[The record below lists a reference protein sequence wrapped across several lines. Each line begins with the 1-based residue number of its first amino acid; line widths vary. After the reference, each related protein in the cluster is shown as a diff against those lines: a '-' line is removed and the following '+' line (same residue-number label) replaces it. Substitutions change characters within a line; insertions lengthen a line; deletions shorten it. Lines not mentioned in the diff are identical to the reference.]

1 MLKKRIMKL
10 LRSMLVGLLF
20 TIGLITLLTLPF
32 ICYEFYGLLGSVF
45 CLIFY
50 VFIIATIEFY
60 ND

>member
-1 MLKKRIMKL
+1 MKL